1 MLSGFT
7 TLGTKIHEDSL
18 ESMTYFQQLEA
29 ARRER
34 ERQAMLDEEEK
45 RQFNVT
51 AGQTDRQQNMMGI
64 GMLAEQR
71 GAADTNARLRAFRQG
86 LVKGAGA

>member
-1 MLSGFT
+1 MDMLSGFT

-34 ERQAMLDEEEK
+34 ERQARLDAEDR

-51 AGQTDRQQNMMGI
+51 SGQRDRELGMEGI

-71 GAADTNARLRAFRQG
+71 QAADKNARLRTFRQA
-86 LVKGAGA
+86 LLKG